1 MLQDSFEKTLQRR
14 QRLAQIIEQSIK
26 ESPAE
31 ASDLLTAVAK
41 AYYSGSFTRFWDF
54 LAALSG
60 SDRGYGNDWF
70 FTACELLKQKTG
82 EEIKE

>member
-1 MLQDSFEKTLQRR
+1 MIVNSFKNTLERR
-14 QRLAQIIEQSIK
+14 QKLSQVIEQSIH

-31 ASDLLTAVAK
+31 TSALLTAIAK

-82 EEIKE
+82 KEIGR